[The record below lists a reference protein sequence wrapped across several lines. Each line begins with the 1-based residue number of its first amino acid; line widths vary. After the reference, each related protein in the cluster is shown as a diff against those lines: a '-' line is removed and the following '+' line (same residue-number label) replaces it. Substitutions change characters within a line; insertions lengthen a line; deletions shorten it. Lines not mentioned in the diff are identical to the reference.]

1 MQGPLFMLDPACEE
15 LIKREGVQ
23 VLSTKAARDKLGCV
37 SSTAENSLDR
47 GRGDDEHFDLEIDW
61 TA

>member
-1 MQGPLFMLDPACEE
+1 MLDPACEE

-47 GRGDDEHFDLEIDW
+47 GRGDDEHYDLEIDW